1 MFSNLIKRAAV
12 ISIMAMSVQ
21 VWSQSS
27 EALMATG
34 QQMLQNGAFSQAAS
48 AFRQVVGREPDN
60 FEAQFNL
67 GFAYLQWGRNGNA
80 IEEFK
85 KALKLQ
91 PRSSQ
96 VWSNMAIAYENM
108 GKSADAIGALD
119 NAVKCDPNNLTARV
133 NLAAEYAN
141 ADRLEQAITQYKQV
155 LAIDGNNEQALVN
168 ISKCLISAGKSEEA
182 KNYLKQTT
190 AANPNNANAHC
201 ELGNIYLKKDNDAA
215 KAISEYKLAISLK
228 PEASYYE
235 SLASAYEV
243 KGDKSEAVEALQ
255 KALVMTDE
263 VLKKEKIQ
271 DKIDRLE
278 GKSVT
283 STSSSSTS
291 DSFATT
297 NQVTD
302 LKKELRDKPESE
314 TKRIETQPVNVM
326 GDLQDL
332 NSEDDSKP
340 LDLKSEAKKKAAN
353 NN

>member
-1 MFSNLIKRAAV
+1 MFSNLIKKAA
-12 ISIMAMSVQ
+12 IILIMALSVQ

-34 QQMLQNGAFSQAAS
+34 QQMLQNGAYSQAVS
-48 AFRQVVGREPDN
+48 AFRKVVGREPDN

-67 GFAYLQWGRNGNA
+67 GFALLGWGRNGNA

-91 PRSSQ
+91 PRNSQ

-108 GKSADAIGALD
+108 GKSPEAIGALD
-119 NAVKCDPNNLTARV
+119 NAVKCDPNNITARV

-141 ADRLEQAITQYKQV
+141 ADRYEQAIAQYKQV
-155 LAIDGNNEQALVN
+155 LAIDGMNEDALVN
-168 ISKCLISAGKSEEA
+168 ISKCLISIGKTEEA

-201 ELGNIYLKKDNDAA
+201 ELGNIYLKTDNNAD
-215 KAISEYKLAISLK
+215 KAISEYKIAISLK
-228 PEASYYE
+228 PDASYYE

-243 KGDKSEAVEALQ
+243 KKDKAQAV
-255 KALVMTDE
+255 E
-263 VLKKEKIQ
+263 VLKKAIVMTDDVLKKDKIQ
-271 DKIDRLE
+271 DRIDRLE
-278 GKSVT
+278 GKNVTNPTPSVP
-283 STSSSSTS
+283 SEDFSNP
-291 DSFATT
+291 D
-297 NQVTD
+297 QVND
-302 LKKELRDKPESE
+302 LKKELREKPESK

-332 NSEDDSKP
+332 NTEDDSKP
-340 LDLKSEAKKKAAN
+340 IDLKSEAKKKAAQ
-353 NN
+353 